1 MKEDRKM
8 SSGRS
13 TPKLSKSPLSRKS
26 SDGNL
31 SNRSPSPRHTPT
43 ESRKSPHGGRK
54 TPSEDSMLLESMSRR
69 TPTERRESPMT
80 TFGEKRDFMQNGHK
94 SPKLLGENRK
104 TPVDGGL
111 KSPKTVGDGSKSP
124 GLFESRKTPTD
135 DRRSPGLHQLKKKS
149 SVLDFLEESS
159 STTKHFDDDDDN
171 DRDRAKVEM
180 TKKKISSTPELH
192 SVKIPTIQGSSHQQ
206 VSCLWFQ
213 LFHYYRLKLK

>member
-13 TPKLSKSPLSRKS
+13 TPKLSKSPISRKS

-31 SNRSPSPRHTPT
+31 SNKSLSPRHTPT
-43 ESRKSPHGGRK
+43 ESRKSPHSDRK
-54 TPSEDSMLLESMSRR
+54 TPIEDSMFLESVSRR

-80 TFGEKRDFMQNGHK
+80 IFGEKRDFMQNGSHR
-94 SPKLLGENRK
+94 SPKLFGENCK
-104 TPVDGGL
+104 TPVNGL
-111 KSPKTVGDGSKSP
+111 KSPRTVGEGNKSP

-135 DRRSPGLHQLKKKS
+135 DRKSPGLHPLKKKS

-159 STTKHFDDDDDN
+159 STKKHFDDDNDD
-171 DRDRAKVEM
+171 DRTKVEM

-192 SVKIPTIQGSSHQQ
+192 SVKIPTIQNSTHQQ
-206 VSCLWFQ
+206 VSAYGFNYSII
-213 LFHYYRLKLK
+213 FV